1 MVVARRFELQHLIG
15 EGGTARVY
23 LAHDRKD
30 VRPAAVKVVHEAV
43 LDSDEAL
50 ARFLVEADLLQR
62 FDHPNI
68 LGFRARG
75 LLDDHR
81 PWLAT
86 DYASKGSLADRV
98 LRAGVIDPVSMCG
111 YALEILDAL
120 QHVHELGIVHRDV
133 KPENILVDDDD
144 VALLCDFGVARA
156 PHRRATLV
164 GDKMGTPTF
173 MAPEQASNPAGVTAR
188 ADLYGMGAT
197 IFVSLTRK
205 SGMALLVDHMRA
217 DALVLLPRPIRGI
230 VARATAPRPDDR
242 YVDASDMAMD
252 LAEALDEL

>member
-1 MVVARRFELQHLIG
+1 MVIAKRFELQHLIG

-23 LAHDRKD
+23 LAKDRKHE
-30 VRPAAVKVVHEAV
+30 RPAAVKIVHEAV

-50 ARFLVEADLLQR
+50 ARFDVEADLLER

-68 LGFRARG
+68 LGFRDRG
-75 LLDDHR
+75 RLSDGR

-86 DYASKGSLADRV
+86 DYARKGSLADRV
-98 LRAGVIDPVSMCG
+98 LRSGVIDPGAMCG
-111 YALEILDAL
+111 YALEVLDAL
-120 QHVHELGIVHRDV
+120 QHVHDQGIVHRDV

-188 ADLYGMGAT
+188 ADLYGMGAS
-197 IFVSLTRK
+197 IFVSITRK
-205 SGMALLVDHMRA
+205 SGMALLVDHMRP
-217 DALVLLPRPIRGI
+217 DALSLVPRPLRRV
-230 VARATAPRPDDR
+230 VAKATAPRPHDR
-242 YVDASDMAMD
+242 YIDASDMAMD

>member
-1 MVVARRFELQHLIG
+1 MIIARRFELQHLIG

-23 LAHDRKD
+23 VARDRKEES
-30 VRPAAVKVVHEAV
+30 PAAVKIVHDAV

-50 ARFLVEADLLQR
+50 ARFLVEADLLER

-68 LGFRARG
+68 LRFRARG
-75 LLDDHR
+75 VLSDGRL
-81 PWLAT
+81 WLAT
-86 DYASKGSLADRV
+86 DYARKGSLADRV
-98 LRAGVIDPVSMCG
+98 LRSGVIDPPAMCG
-111 YALEILDAL
+111 YALEVLDAL
-120 QHVHELGIVHRDV
+120 QHVHEQGIVHRDV

-144 VALLCDFGVARA
+144 VALLCDFGVART

-188 ADLYGMGAT
+188 ADIYGMGAT
-197 IFVSLTRK
+197 IFVSMTRK
-205 SGMALLVDHMRA
+205 SGMALLVDHMRP
-217 DALVLLPRPIRGI
+217 DALALVPRPMRRVI
-230 VARATAPRPDDR
+230 ARATAPRPDDR
-242 YVDASDMAMD
+242 YDNASDMAMD